1 MKIQYRPAAI
11 ADLAATSEYIQTQL
25 HNPSAAAKLR
35 ADVLHGVSQLA
46 DTPEIGPLLR
56 SKYEDIASDVRFLVI
71 RKQMVFYEIHDQSVE
86 IIRILDGR
94 TDYLAQLFGYID

>member
-11 ADLAATSEYIQTQL
+11 ADLTATSEYIQTQL

-46 DTPEIGPLLR
+46 DTPEMGPLLR

-86 IIRILDGR
+86 VIRILDGR
-94 TDYLAQLFGYID
+94 TDYLAQLFSYID

>member
-11 ADLAATSEYIQTQL
+11 ADLAATSEYIQTRL

-35 ADVLHGVSQLA
+35 ADILHGISRLA
-46 DTPEIGPLLR
+46 DTPEMGTLLR
-56 SKYEDIASDVRFLVI
+56 SKYEEIESDVRFLVI

-86 IIRILDGR
+86 VIRILDGR

>member
-11 ADLAATSEYIQTQL
+11 ADLAATSEYIQTRL

-35 ADVLHGVSQLA
+35 ADVLHGISRLA
-46 DTPEIGPLLR
+46 DTPEMGTLLR
-56 SKYEDIASDVRFLVI
+56 SKYEEIESDVRFLVI
-71 RKQMVFYEIHDQSVE
+71 RKQMVFYELHDQSVE
-86 IIRILDGR
+86 VIRILDGR

>member
-11 ADLAATSEYIQTQL
+11 ADLAATSEYIQTRL

-35 ADVLHGVSQLA
+35 ADVLHGISRLA
-46 DTPEIGPLLR
+46 DTPEMGTLLR
-56 SKYEDIASDVRFLVI
+56 SKYEEIESDVRFLVI

-86 IIRILDGR
+86 VIRILDGR
-94 TDYLAQLFGYID
+94 TDYLAQLFGYIA

>member
-11 ADLAATSEYIQTQL
+11 ADLAATSEYIQTRL

-35 ADVLHGVSQLA
+35 ADVLHGISRLA
-46 DTPEIGPLLR
+46 DTPEMGTLLR
-56 SKYEDIASDVRFLVI
+56 SKYEESESDVRFLVI
-71 RKQMVFYEIHDQSVE
+71 RKQMIFYEVHDQSIE

-94 TDYLAQLFGYID
+94 TDYLAQLFGCID

>member
-11 ADLAATSEYIQTQL
+11 ADLAATSEYIQTRL

-35 ADVLHGVSQLA
+35 TDILHGISRLA
-46 DTPEIGPLLR
+46 DTPEMGTLLR
-56 SKYEDIASDVRFLVI
+56 SKYEEIESDVRFLVI

-86 IIRILDGR
+86 VIRILDGR

>member
-11 ADLAATSEYIQTQL
+11 ADLAATSEYIQTRL

-35 ADVLHGVSQLA
+35 ADVLHGISRLA
-46 DTPEIGPLLR
+46 DTPEMGTLLR
-56 SKYEDIASDVRFLVI
+56 SKYEEIESDVRFLVI

-86 IIRILDGR
+86 VIRILDGR

>member
-11 ADLAATSEYIQTQL
+11 ADLAATSEYIQTRL

-35 ADVLHGVSQLA
+35 ADILHGISRLA
-46 DTPEIGPLLR
+46 DTPKMGTLLR
-56 SKYEDIASDVRFLVI
+56 SKYEEIESDVRFLVI

-86 IIRILDGR
+86 VIRILDGR

>member
-25 HNPSAAAKLR
+25 HNPSAAAKLC

-46 DTPEIGPLLR
+46 DTPEMGPLLR

-86 IIRILDGR
+86 VIRILDGR

>member
-11 ADLAATSEYIQTQL
+11 ADLAATSEYIQTRL

-35 ADVLHGVSQLA
+35 ADVLHGISRLA
-46 DTPEIGPLLR
+46 DTPEMGTLLR
-56 SKYEDIASDVRFLVI
+56 SKYEEIESDVRFLVI
-71 RKQMVFYEIHDQSVE
+71 RNQMIFYEVHGQSIE

-94 TDYLAQLFGYID
+94 TDYLAQLFGCID

>member
-11 ADLAATSEYIQTQL
+11 ADLAATSEYIQTRL

-35 ADVLHGVSQLA
+35 ADVLHGISRLA
-46 DTPEIGPLLR
+46 DTPEMGTLLR
-56 SKYEDIASDVRFLVI
+56 SKYEEIESDVRFLVI
-71 RKQMVFYEIHDQSVE
+71 RKQMIFYEVHGQSIE

-94 TDYLAQLFGYID
+94 TDYLAQLFGCID